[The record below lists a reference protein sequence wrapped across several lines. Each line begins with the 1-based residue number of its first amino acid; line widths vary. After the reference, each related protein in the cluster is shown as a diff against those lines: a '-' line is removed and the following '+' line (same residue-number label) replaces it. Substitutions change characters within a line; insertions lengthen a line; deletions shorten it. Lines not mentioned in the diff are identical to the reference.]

1 MKNHLP
7 VLELIDRLCIA
18 RLKWRKIQ
26 QNQEELEWY
35 EQEWNE
41 AMWKL
46 ANSRHRLTV
55 EDENAIKK
63 IANKL

>member
-1 MKNHLP
+1 MQMNFFNHNLNFSSHRTAN
-7 VLELIDRLCIA
+7 V
-18 RLKWRKIQ
+18 
-26 QNQEELEWY
+26 Y

-41 AMWKL
+41 AMMKL

-63 IANKL
+63 IADKL

>member
-1 MKNHLP
+1 MQMNLFNHNSKFSNHRTAN
-7 VLELIDRLCIA
+7 I
-18 RLKWRKIQ
+18 
-26 QNQEELEWY
+26 Y

-55 EDENAIKK
+55 EDENTIKQ

>member
-1 MKNHLP
+1 MQMNLFNNNP
-7 VLELIDRLCIA
+7 DYYLYLSRTANI
-18 RLKWRKIQ
+18 
-26 QNQEELEWY
+26 Y
-35 EQEWNE
+35 EQEWNT

-55 EDENAIKK
+55 EDENTIKQ

>member
-1 MKNHLP
+1 MQMNLFDHNSNYFSHRTAN
-7 VLELIDRLCIA
+7 I
-18 RLKWRKIQ
+18 
-26 QNQEELEWY
+26 Y

>member
-1 MKNHLP
+1 MQMNLFNNTSQIY
-7 VLELIDRLCIA
+7 VNRTANI
-18 RLKWRKIQ
+18 
-26 QNQEELEWY
+26 Y

-55 EDENAIKK
+55 EDENTIKK

>member
-1 MKNHLP
+1 MQMNLFNPPSHYHYLSRTAN
-7 VLELIDRLCIA
+7 I
-18 RLKWRKIQ
+18 
-26 QNQEELEWY
+26 Y

-46 ANSRHRLTV
+46 ANSRHQLTV

>member
-1 MKNHLP
+1 MQMNLFNYNSNSYSNRTAN
-7 VLELIDRLCIA
+7 I
-18 RLKWRKIQ
+18 
-26 QNQEELEWY
+26 Y

-63 IANKL
+63 IADKL

>member
-1 MKNHLP
+1 MQMNLFDHNSNYFNHRTAN
-7 VLELIDRLCIA
+7 I
-18 RLKWRKIQ
+18 
-26 QNQEELEWY
+26 Y

-41 AMWKL
+41 AMMKL

-55 EDENAIKK
+55 EDEKAIKK

>member
-1 MKNHLP
+1 MQMNLFDPPSHYHYLSRTAN
-7 VLELIDRLCIA
+7 IS
-18 RLKWRKIQ
+18 
-26 QNQEELEWY
+26 

-63 IANKL
+63 IANTL

>member
-1 MKNHLP
+1 MQMNIFDYPSDFYLP
-7 VLELIDRLCIA
+7 VTANIH
-18 RLKWRKIQ
+18 
-26 QNQEELEWY
+26 
-35 EQEWNE
+35 EQEWNT

-55 EDENAIKK
+55 EDENTIKQ

>member
-1 MKNHLP
+1 MNLFDHNSNYFNHRTAN
-7 VLELIDRLCIA
+7 I
-18 RLKWRKIQ
+18 
-26 QNQEELEWY
+26 Y

-41 AMWKL
+41 AMMKL

-55 EDENAIKK
+55 EDEKAIKK

>member
-1 MKNHLP
+1 MQMNLFDPHSHYHYLSRTAN
-7 VLELIDRLCIA
+7 L
-18 RLKWRKIQ
+18 
-26 QNQEELEWY
+26 Y

-55 EDENAIKK
+55 EDENTIKQ

>member
-1 MKNHLP
+1 MQMNIFNKNSDSYLSRTAN
-7 VLELIDRLCIA
+7 IY
-18 RLKWRKIQ
+18 Q
-26 QNQEELEWY
+26 
-35 EQEWNE
+35 QEWNE

>member
-1 MKNHLP
+1 MNLFNHNSNSYSNRTAN
-7 VLELIDRLCIA
+7 I
-18 RLKWRKIQ
+18 
-26 QNQEELEWY
+26 Y

-55 EDENAIKK
+55 EDEKVIKQ
-63 IANKL
+63 IADKL

>member
-1 MKNHLP
+1 MQMNLFNHNSNFSNHRTAN
-7 VLELIDRLCIA
+7 I
-18 RLKWRKIQ
+18 
-26 QNQEELEWY
+26 Y

-41 AMWKL
+41 AIWKL

-55 EDENAIKK
+55 EDENTIKK

>member
-1 MKNHLP
+1 MQMNLFYYNSNSYSNRTAN
-7 VLELIDRLCIA
+7 I
-18 RLKWRKIQ
+18 
-26 QNQEELEWY
+26 Y

-63 IANKL
+63 IADKL

>member
-1 MKNHLP
+1 MNLFNYNSNFSNH
-7 VLELIDRLCIA
+7 RIA
-18 RLKWRKIQ
+18 NI
-26 QNQEELEWY
+26 Y

-46 ANSRHRLTV
+46 VNSRHRLTV
-55 EDENAIKK
+55 EDENAIKQ

>member
-1 MKNHLP
+1 MQMNLFNPPSHYHYMSMTAN
-7 VLELIDRLCIA
+7 I
-18 RLKWRKIQ
+18 
-26 QNQEELEWY
+26 Y

-41 AMWKL
+41 VMWKL

-63 IANKL
+63 IADKL

>member
-1 MKNHLP
+1 MQMNLFYSPSHYHYLSKTAN
-7 VLELIDRLCIA
+7 I
-18 RLKWRKIQ
+18 
-26 QNQEELEWY
+26 Y

-63 IANKL
+63 IANTL

>member
-1 MKNHLP
+1 MQMNLFNYHSDSYLSRTAN
-7 VLELIDRLCIA
+7 I
-18 RLKWRKIQ
+18 
-26 QNQEELEWY
+26 Y
-35 EQEWNE
+35 EQEWNK
-41 AMWKL
+41 AIMKL

>member
-1 MKNHLP
+1 MQMNIFDYHSDSYLSRTAN
-7 VLELIDRLCIA
+7 I
-18 RLKWRKIQ
+18 
-26 QNQEELEWY
+26 Y
-35 EQEWNE
+35 EQEWNT

-55 EDENAIKK
+55 EDENAIKQ

>member
-1 MKNHLP
+1 MNFFNHNLNFSSHRTAN
-7 VLELIDRLCIA
+7 V
-18 RLKWRKIQ
+18 
-26 QNQEELEWY
+26 Y

-63 IANKL
+63 IANTL

>member
-1 MKNHLP
+1 MQMNLFNPSSHHHYL
-7 VLELIDRLCIA
+7 A
-18 RLKWRKIQ
+18 RTANI
-26 QNQEELEWY
+26 Y

-63 IANKL
+63 IANTL